1 MMIPFATVQTGP
13 RLPAETPRDT
23 PLRAEGEAAFSDFHA
38 LAGQTAAEAELPPES
53 EDELLTLDL
62 DLVPEAEAETE
73 AEAPP
78 VPAETGDTP
87 VEIPP
92 EMAVAQSATRP
103 VVPVRKGWMAG
114 EGPDPSGRTATPN
127 APEAGETAAKPV
139 PQARTDQPERADQL
153 ATREP
158 AQGPRAT
165 PTTDMPREAK
175 VQPDRPSQPVD
186 APRRASL
193 PETALG
199 AALSKGTARSERA
212 VERLEARFADV
223 RPTLATARPAQPP
236 GAAVAEAARTLTRPA
251 ETAARIAAGQRLLDL
266 AAAVEERATAQ
277 ADDVSALSA
286 PRATNPAAVVQAV
299 VATPDMARHAASQM
313 AVALQRSAD
322 GTTELTLNPP
332 ELGRVRMTLGAQD
345 GMMVVQ
351 IIAERAETGDMMR
364 RHIEVLAQEFRAL
377 GYDHLS
383 FSFGRDRDTGDRA
396 APGQQAADGA
406 EAAEADLDIAF
417 RTTRR
422 HAGGALDLRL

>member
-53 EDELLTLDL
+53 EDELLLLDL
-62 DLVPEAEAETE
+62 DLVPEAATETE

-78 VPAETGDTP
+78 VPGETGDTL

-92 EMAVAQSATRP
+92 EVAVAQAETRP
-103 VVPVRKGWMAG
+103 VVPVRKGWMPG
-114 EGPDPSGRTATPN
+114 EGPDPSTRTATLT
-127 APEAGETAAKPV
+127 APEAGETAAKPA
-139 PQARTDQPERADQL
+139 PQTRTDQPDQL
-153 ATREP
+153 ATRES

-165 PTTDMPREAK
+165 PPSDTPREAK
-175 VQPDRPSQPVD
+175 VQPDRPSPPVE

-299 VATPDMARHAASQM
+299 VATPDMARHVASQM

-396 APGQQAADGA
+396 APSQQAADSA